1 MPLSGTATSM
11 QPSSSSSS
19 SFSVVVP
26 AATIWSRSLTR
37 LLRGSGWLLL
47 GLCALLAA
55 LSFHGFTL
63 YCENFGCIYRGLVW
77 VVWAVLAGVG
87 LVAALAVRAWQRR
100 RGFSTRASRNRAAYS
115 RAYVAFGSA
124 SKGSTDKATA
134 NCAAT
139 G

>member
-1 MPLSGTATSM
+1 M
-11 QPSSSSSS
+11 
-19 SFSVVVP
+19 VVP

-77 VVWAVLAGVG
+77 VVWAVLAMGVG
-87 LVAALAVRAWQRR
+87 HLLYWLLTTVL
-100 RGFSTRASRNRAAYS
+100 
-115 RAYVAFGSA
+115 
-124 SKGSTDKATA
+124 K
-134 NCAAT
+134 
-139 G
+139 